1 MPSPFVRYVVLTL
14 AAFGILATSTPVF
27 AQGVGIGVKGG
38 AVFASF
44 TPGDLDL
51 DRRTGWQAGLFLG
64 GNRTGTVGVM
74 GEINFIQKRASGF
87 EINYVQ
93 LPVLLRVNIGSKSKG
108 GVSVY
113 GIGGP
118 ALDIKIND
126 DVTGIDLDDAFE
138 SVDVEIIAGAGIELS
153 RFIIE
158 GRYTWGLRQVNKQ
171 FSEVD
176 EIKTRAAAI
185 LFGIRFN

>member
-1 MPSPFVRYVVLTL
+1 MPSAFNRHVLVAL
-14 AAFGILATSTPVF
+14 AAVGILVTSTPVF

-51 DRRTGWQAGLFLG
+51 DRRTGWQVGGFLG

-74 GEINFIQKRASGF
+74 GEINFIQKRSAGF

-93 LPVLLRVNIGSKSKG
+93 LPVLLRVNIGSKSKS

-118 ALDIKIND
+118 ALDIKISD

>member
-1 MPSPFVRYVVLTL
+1 MPSPFFRYVILTVAL
-14 AAFGILATSTPVF
+14 FGLLTTSTSAS

-74 GEINFIQKRASGF
+74 GEINFIQKRSAGF

-93 LPVLLRVNIGSKSKG
+93 LPVLLRVNIGSKSKS
-108 GVSVY
+108 GVIVY

-118 ALDIKIND
+118 ALDVKIND

-138 SVDVEIIAGAGIELS
+138 SVDVEMIAGAGIELS

-158 GRYTWGLRQVNKQ
+158 GRYTWGLRQVNKR

-176 EIKTRAAAI
+176 EIRTRAAAI